1 MSRDLAGFTRNSG
14 ETVFLKSKNQA
25 WAGLFALLQR
35 LSRVGLYF
43 LELMNKAGYMDI
55 ESIS

>member
-1 MSRDLAGFTRNSG
+1 MSRNLAGFARNSG

-43 LELMNKAGYMDI
+43 LELMNKAG
-55 ESIS
+55 